1 MPSDACTIRT
11 RKFRTNRLLKRKQMV
26 RSLTVPSLF
35 IKQAPSDDALLAY
48 SVALCLCIP
57 LFVLVQSCFYFAQYS
72 QCVDVIHPGKANVPK
87 TEVAQKTAQ
96 MYKVQQACVMVRTS
110 QFFVPTRAFVSFV

>member
-1 MPSDACTIRT
+1 
-11 RKFRTNRLLKRKQMV
+11 MV

-48 SVALCLCIP
+48 SVAIVS
-57 LFVLVQSCFYFAQYS
+57 LFVHVQSCFYLSQYS

-87 TEVAQKTAQ
+87 TEVAQKIAQ
-96 MYKVQQACVMVRTS
+96 MYKVQQACVMVCTS
-110 QFFVPTRAFVSFV
+110 QSFVSTRAFVSCV